1 MPHIVVAQN
10 HNFLND
16 EAEFLEGSEAIDKVN
31 ESNGDSEL
39 LYTVSFE
46 GGSNLFSLA
55 SGEGTLENVQPRV
68 AQLFGVFVCIEQKP
82 VSLVEFR
89 GRSFAVYDVLKE
101 RNVERAFMLRY
112 WLRSR
117 RVILDLCDDLA
128 RSFALPD
135 AISDLLL
142 LFVRELGNQIGGV
155 DGELLL
161 ASGLNDR
168 SRSIVENSSSMF
180 IGTARNAR
188 ELAEFITAFRTLW

>member
-16 EAEFLEGSEAIDKVN
+16 DAEFLEGSEAIEEVSEND
-31 ESNGDSEL
+31 GDSEL
-39 LYTVSFE
+39 LNAVSFE
-46 GGSNLFSLA
+46 GGSNLFSLT
-55 SGEGTLENVQPRV
+55 SGEGTLENVKPRV

-117 RVILDLCDDLA
+117 RVFLDLSDDLA

-142 LFVRELGNQIGGV
+142 LFG
-155 DGELLL
+155 
-161 ASGLNDR
+161 
-168 SRSIVENSSSMF
+168 
-180 IGTARNAR
+180 
-188 ELAEFITAFRTLW
+188 W

>member
-1 MPHIVVAQN
+1 MPHVVITQN

-39 LYTVSFE
+39 LNAVSFE
-46 GGSNLFSLA
+46 GGSNLFSLT
-55 SGEGTLENVQPRV
+55 SGEGTLENVKPRV

-101 RNVERAFMLRY
+101 RNVERAFMLMD

-117 RVILDLCDDLA
+117 RVILDLGNDLA
-128 RSFALPD
+128 RSFALTD
-135 AISDLLL
+135 AFSDFLL
-142 LFVRELGNQIGGV
+142 LFG
-155 DGELLL
+155 
-161 ASGLNDR
+161 
-168 SRSIVENSSSMF
+168 
-180 IGTARNAR
+180 
-188 ELAEFITAFRTLW
+188 W